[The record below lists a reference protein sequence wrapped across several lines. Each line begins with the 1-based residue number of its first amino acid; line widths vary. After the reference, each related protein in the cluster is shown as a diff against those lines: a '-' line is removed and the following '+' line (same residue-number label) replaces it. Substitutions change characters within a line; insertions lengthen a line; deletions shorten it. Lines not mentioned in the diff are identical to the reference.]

1 MNFQPAPFSSSRSDS
16 GRNSLVAV
24 IAGVLLLIIA
34 GGALW
39 LSNAHIMPPTQKM
52 ELAVPDERIPH

>member
-1 MNFQPAPFSSSRSDS
+1 MNSDTPI
-16 GRNSLVAV
+16 NSLVAV
-24 IAGVLLLIIA
+24 GAGVLLLIIV

-39 LSNAHIMPPTQKM
+39 LSNAHVMPPTQKM